1 VNPVTALREI
11 GFLLERVRSETH
23 RVRAYRNA
31 ADVVAA
37 MTPEERDEHQA
48 DRSWAKVTGI
58 GPKTALVI
66 TQAMAGE
73 VPEYL
78 AKLRDEKEP
87 LVDGGLQMRAAVKG
101 DLHCH
106 SSWSDGGSPLEEM
119 MITAQALGHSYCA
132 ITDHSPR
139 LTVARGLSP
148 ERLREQLDV
157 ISDLNAVFASEPEPF
172 RVLRGIEVDILE
184 DGGLDQTDE
193 LLAELDVVVSSV
205 HSKLRSDSETM
216 THRMVGA
223 IANPRTNVL
232 GHCTGRLITGERGVR
247 PQSTFD
253 AEVVFEAC
261 RSFDV
266 AVEINSRPERR
277 DPPTDLLRLAIEMGC
292 LFSIDTDA
300 HAPGQLEFQIY
311 GCERAESLGLDP
323 DRVINTWP
331 VERLLAWCDKG

>member
-1 VNPVTALREI
+1 MNPVTALREI

-37 MTPEERDEHQA
+37 MTVAEREDHQR
-48 DRSWAKVTGI
+48 DRSWGKVTGI

-66 TQAMAGE
+66 TQAMAGD
-73 VPEYL
+73 VPDYL
-78 AKLRDEKEP
+78 QKLRDEKEP
-87 LVDGGLQMRAAVKG
+87 LVEGGLELRAAIKG

-139 LTVARGLSP
+139 LTVARGLSA
-148 ERLREQLDV
+148 ERLREQLEV
-157 ISDLNAVFASEPEPF
+157 IDDLNEAMGSGPEPF

-184 DGGLDQTDE
+184 DGGLDQTDD
-193 LLAELDVVVSSV
+193 LLAQLDVVVSSV

-232 GHCTGRLITGERGVR
+232 GHCTGRLITGERGIR

-261 RSFDV
+261 RSFGV

-277 DPPTDLLRLAIEMGC
+277 DPPTDLLRLAMDMGC

-311 GCERAESLGLDP
+311 GCERAQELRLDP

-331 VERLLAWCDKG
+331 VERLLKWCDKG